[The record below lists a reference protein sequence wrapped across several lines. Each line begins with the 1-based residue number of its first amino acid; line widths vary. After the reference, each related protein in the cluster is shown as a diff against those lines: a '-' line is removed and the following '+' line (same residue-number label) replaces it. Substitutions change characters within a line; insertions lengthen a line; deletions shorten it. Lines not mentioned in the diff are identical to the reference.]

1 MASWCG
7 EKAVFLDDRAWS
19 QHWLS
24 GSWLQAITY
33 AIADFSSVIPY

>member
-1 MASWCG
+1 MSFFCG
-7 EKAVFLDDRAWS
+7 EKAIFLDGGAWS

-33 AIADFSSVIPY
+33 AIVDLSSVISY